1 MVLKINLAIVPEVL
15 TQSNWIR
22 QEGPRSESKKV
33 INMQKTNSA
42 PGIVKNWFVK
52 SMFSSS
58 NQEETKQQVA
68 ILKAMWKQPII
79 SHSI

>member
-1 MVLKINLAIVPEVL
+1 
-15 TQSNWIR
+15 
-22 QEGPRSESKKV
+22 
-33 INMQKTNSA
+33 MQKTNSA

-68 ILKAMWKQPII
+68 ILKVT
-79 SHSI
+79 